1 MLTGTKNES
10 IILGKDIC
18 AVFRAK
24 GVIMEKCI
32 PVVVIKELSETD
44 KILTALQNNGIHTAE
59 ITFRTAC
66 AAEAIAYACKNYPE
80 MSIGAGT
87 VINAKQCEEAL
98 AAGAQF
104 IVSPGLSV
112 AVANICIERGIPYYP
127 GCVTPTEIMM
137 ALELGLTTVKFFPAN
152 VYGGLKAMK
161 ALAAPFPQIKF
172 IPTGGVDRSNID
184 EFLAWD
190 KIAAIGGSF
199 FVKES
204 LEKMEK

>member
-1 MLTGTKNES
+1 
-10 IILGKDIC
+10 
-18 AVFRAK
+18 
-24 GVIMEKCI
+24 MEKCI

-44 KILTALQNNGIHTAE
+44 KILTALKNNGIYTAE

-66 AAEAIAYACKNYPE
+66 AAEAIAYACHHYHD

-87 VINAKQCEEAL
+87 VINAQQCEAAL

-112 AVANICIERGIPYYP
+112 EVAKICNERGVPYYP
-127 GCVTPTEIMM
+127 GCVTPTEIMA
-137 ALELGLTTVKFFPAN
+137 ALDLGITTVKFFPAN

-161 ALAAPFPQIKF
+161 ALSAPFPQIKF

-204 LEKMEK
+204 LEKMEKGE